1 MLRRC
6 PRFLALALL
15 FLSVGRPAQ
24 GKGYTFNRLIL
35 WSEPGEAY
43 PRIERDGATGS
54 LSVLFPGAVPPEGW
68 EPVQARRLLLRGS
81 MFVPSESVPIMR
93 PRDADPDWTS
103 TATEASFDVNGDG
116 IAEAVRARN
125 VVVPDSRSPSDGAE
139 RVMVEVLEGD
149 RILFGDLIEG
159 PGGSS
164 VRLRSI
170 STGDV
175 NSDSFPDI
183 LVRLES
189 AGRGGIAFYSQADIR
204 TRGAATVLVPGF
216 STVAFRPDRYGIFDL
231 TRTPRDFF
239 GRLPQGARPEDPL
252 CGTASRPVDSDGRG
266 RCRFFFDNPYLGWIR
281 ELRVAFTGDRQIDSY
296 ELIFPAGA
304 ASLTSSQALGFLTP
318 ALGAGYVTEAHQE
331 RDGVQKV
338 WIWRG
343 KKATA
348 QLTALEID
356 GKSLATSVRLARN

>member
-1 MLRRC
+1 MIRRC
-6 PRFLALALL
+6 PRFLALALIVL
-15 FLSVGRPAQ
+15 FAVRPAQ

-43 PRIERDGATGS
+43 PRLERDSATGS

-81 MFVPSESVPIMR
+81 MFVPGEPAPIMR
-93 PRDADPDWTS
+93 PRDADPDWAS
-103 TATEASFDVNGDG
+103 TATQASFDLNGDG
-116 IAEAVRARN
+116 IAEIVRARS
-125 VVVPDSRSPSDGAE
+125 VVIPDGRSPSDGAE
-139 RVMVEVLEGD
+139 RVMVEMLEGD

-175 NSDSFPDI
+175 NSDSFPDM

-189 AGRGGIAFYSQADIR
+189 AARGGIAFYSQADIR
-204 TRGAATVLVPGF
+204 TRGAATVVVPGF

-239 GRLPQGARPEDPL
+239 GHLPRGAKPEDPL
-252 CGTASRPVDSDGRG
+252 CGTARRPVDSDGRG
-266 RCRFFFDNPYLGWIR
+266 WCRFFFDNPYLGWIR

-296 ELIFPAGA
+296 ELIFPSGA
-304 ASLTSSQALGFLTP
+304 SSLTPSQALEFLTP
-318 ALGAGYVTEAHQE
+318 ALGAGYVTEVR
-331 RDGVQKV
+331 RDRDAVQQV

-343 KKATA
+343 KRATA
-348 QLTALEID
+348 QLTATEIA